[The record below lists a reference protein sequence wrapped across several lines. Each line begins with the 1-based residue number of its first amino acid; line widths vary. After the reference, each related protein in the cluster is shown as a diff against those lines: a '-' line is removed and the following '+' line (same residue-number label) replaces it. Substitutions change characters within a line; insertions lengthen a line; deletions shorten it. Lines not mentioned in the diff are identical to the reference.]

1 MGRRERE
8 AKRLKGADENTSV
21 SFGVFFDM
29 TANLLNPNKFAKQT
43 PKNTF
48 NDSHVLEYNTHAHTH
63 THTHTLAEP
72 GERAAPGN

>member
-29 TANLLNPNKFAKQT
+29 AANLRKP
-43 PKNTF
+43 
-48 NDSHVLEYNTHAHTH
+48 
-63 THTHTLAEP
+63 
-72 GERAAPGN
+72 